1 MRLPCENRPGIG
13 KILSLVLCYYI
24 HHIDRFPSMQD
35 FASYTRLVKCSKEA
49 GGKRYGT
56 SGKTIGHAHLTWAF
70 SEAAVLFLRNHE
82 PEHKLLAR
90 LEKTHAK
97 GTALSIL
104 VHTLTRAV
112 SYRRKRKVAVAM
124 HIFLTTR
131 SRCRPD
137 MI

>member
-1 MRLPCENRPGIG
+1 M
-13 KILSLVLCYYI
+13 LCYYI

-70 SEAAVLFLRNHE
+70 SDAAVLFLRNHE
-82 PEHKLLAR
+82 PGHKLLAR

-97 GTALSIL
+97 DSPEHPGSYSGSGGLLYAQAQGGCCYAYFPHHPFEISARHAMISI
-104 VHTLTRAV
+104 
-112 SYRRKRKVAVAM
+112 
-124 HIFLTTR
+124 
-131 SRCRPD
+131 
-137 MI
+137 